1 MSLLA
6 AMTVD
11 SLFRPIVERSA
22 FAGKIARFL
31 ARLGVTPNFLSVLS
45 LIFAAISG
53 ILFAVSSGECGNF
66 NTLLFFAGVF
76 VAANAVFDTLDGV
89 LARETGNATRK
100 GDFLEHVL
108 DRYAD
113 VFILLGIIFGG
124 YARWDVG
131 TVAIVGVLL
140 SSYIGVQA
148 QAVGLKRVY
157 GGILGRADIL
167 LLILAA
173 TVLNAFHTSPLF
185 TNLTAL
191 GIAVVIIAIFSH
203 FTAMQRFFYVWRQL
217 HN

>member
-1 MSLLA
+1 MLFLTHLTAFLLVRRG
-6 AMTVD
+6 TQ
-11 SLFRPIVERSA
+11 
-22 FAGKIARFL
+22 
-31 ARLGVTPNFLSVLS
+31 
-45 LIFAAISG
+45 
-53 ILFAVSSGECGNF
+53 
-66 NTLLFFAGVF
+66 
-76 VAANAVFDTLDGV
+76 
-89 LARETGNATRK
+89 
-100 GDFLEHVL
+100 H
-108 DRYAD
+108 RYAD

-157 GGILGRADIL
+157 GGVLGRADRL

-185 TNLTAL
+185 ANLTAL
-191 GIAVVIIAIFSH
+191 GIAVIIIAIFSH

-217 HN
+217 HD